1 MLAKIVNDN
10 AGSLIP
16 RGVLRFFASKLAPTG
31 GQGFIVFEICVG
43 LRASIGPQLLSP
55 FSLRIAL
62 HDRPQNWFPDL
73 AQHKST
79 HACAG

>member
-10 AGSLIP
+10 AGSLTP

-31 GQGFIVFEICVG
+31 EQVFIVFEICVG
-43 LRASIGPQLLSP
+43 FRASIGPCLHYRY
-55 FSLRIAL
+55 SLRIAL

-73 AQHKST
+73 AQH
-79 HACAG
+79 